1 MTQAGRSAEG
11 LLARRLLLLVVMY
24 LAARAAFLAVHLDL
38 FRADGVGEVA
48 WAFVRGL
55 RFDLSAI
62 AYANIPFILLSLAPA
77 RLQERAGWQRL
88 LMALFVVGNS
98 ACAWVMVA
106 DIEYFRFTGT
116 RVTSEV
122 LALRGE
128 ALAQAD
134 QFLVNYAP
142 FVLLSLAFSGALLL
156 LYPRARGPL
165 RRPPWPRAALA
176 ALTIVALA
184 AVATRGGL
192 QKKPLRPIHAFA
204 QGEHELGI
212 LALNSVFTLVRSPRD
227 RQVVPVSFF
236 PTDAEAA
243 ARLRAPFGFTAR
255 PAAPQNVVLIV
266 LESFSNEL
274 WGAAGSGSGLTPF
287 LDSLAAEGRFFA
299 DNYANGRRSI
309 DALPSF
315 LLGVPHLMQRAL
327 ARSAY
332 EGNEWV
338 GLGHLLEQAGY
349 HTSFFHGAPKGT
361 MYFDA
366 LAALAGIRDFYPL
379 ERYPKARQARDFD
392 GHWGLYD
399 EPFLQFAVEELGRHR
414 RPFFTTIFTISTH
427 QPYRVPARYRDSLPE
442 GTAEIHQS
450 VRYVDLAVRRFFE
463 AARRQP
469 WYGETLFILTG
480 DHTPSHRAPRYDTFL
495 GRFLV
500 PLLLVHPGH
509 PLPPMDEARV
519 TQHVDLF
526 PTILDYAG
534 VQPGPVPYHGRS
546 LFSPAPGEAVLHS
559 DGRFWL
565 VRREGVLQRDPD
577 GTERLLA
584 YRREATEPTPVAG
597 DALRRDLA
605 TALRAHIQHFANSM
619 VRNAYYR
626 DEPRTHAAAG
636 AR

>member
-1 MTQAGRSAEG
+1 MRQAGASVEG
-11 LLARRLLLLVVMY
+11 LLARRLLLLVALYAIV
-24 LAARAAFLAVHLDL
+24 RVAFLAVHLAL
-38 FRADGVGEVA
+38 FRADPPGAVA
-48 WAFVRGL
+48 GALVQGL
-55 RFDLSAI
+55 RFDLAAI
-62 AYANIPFILLSLAPA
+62 AYANAPFILLSLAPA
-77 RLQERAGWQRL
+77 ALQERTGWQRL
-88 LMALFVVGNS
+88 LLGLFVGVNTL
-98 ACAWVMVA
+98 CAWVMVA

-116 RVTSEV
+116 RVTAEV

-142 FVLLSLAFSGALLL
+142 FVLLGLGLAAGLVL
-156 LYPRARGPL
+156 LYPRAAPPL
-165 RRPPWPRAALA
+165 RRRPWPRSAAT
-176 ALTIVALA
+176 ALGIVALA
-184 AVATRGGL
+184 VIATRGGM

-204 QGEHELGI
+204 QGEHQLGI
-212 LALNSVFTLVRSPRD
+212 LALNSIFTLIRSPRD
-227 RQVVPVSFF
+227 RQVEPVAFF
-236 PTDAEAA
+236 ASDAEAA
-243 ARLRAPFGFTAR
+243 ARLRVPFGVAER
-255 PAAPQNVVLIV
+255 PAERQNIVLLV

-315 LLGVPHLMQRAL
+315 LLGVPHLMERAL

-332 EGNEWV
+332 EGNQWV
-338 GLGHLLEQAGY
+338 GLGHLLEGAGY

-366 LAALAGIRDFYPL
+366 LAALAGIRDFRPL
-379 ERYPKARQARDFD
+379 ERYPADRQARDFD

-399 EPFLQFAVEELGRHR
+399 EPYLQYVVEELGRHP
-414 RPFFTTIFTISTH
+414 RPFFTTVFTISTH
-427 QPYRVPARYRDSLPE
+427 QPYRVPPKYGDSLPE
-442 GTAEIHQS
+442 GPGEIDQS

-463 AARRQP
+463 AASHQR
-469 WYGETLFILTG
+469 WYPETLFILTG
-480 DHTPSHRAPRYDTFL
+480 DHTPSHRAPRYDTAL

-500 PLLLVHPGH
+500 PLLLFHPGH
-509 PLPPMDEARV
+509 PLPPLDQSRV

-534 VQPGPVPYHGRS
+534 VDPGPVPFHGRS
-546 LFSPAPGEAVLHS
+546 LFSPAPGEAVLHN
-559 DGRFWL
+559 DGRYWL

-584 YRREATEPTPVAG
+584 YRREATGGTPAPG
-597 DALRRDLA
+597 DSLRAALSRELH
-605 TALRAHIQHFANSM
+605 AHIQHFANSM
-619 VRNAYYR
+619 VRNSYYR
-626 DEPRTHAAAG
+626 AEPRASAV
-636 AR
+636 RR

>member
-24 LAARAAFLAVHLDL
+24 AAARAAFLTAHLDL
-38 FRADGVGEVA
+38 YRPDTAVAVG

-62 AYANIPFILLSLAPA
+62 AYANIPFVLLSLAPA
-77 RLQERAGWQRL
+77 RVQERAGWQRG
-88 LMALFVVGNS
+88 LMALFVAVNS

-142 FVLLSLAFSGALLL
+142 FVLLSLAFTGALLL
-156 LYPRARGPL
+156 LYPRATAPL
-165 RRPPWPRAALA
+165 RRTAWPRAAA
-176 ALTIVALA
+176 TALGIIALV

-212 LALNSVFTLVRSPRD
+212 LTLNSVFTLVRSPRD
-227 RQVVPVSFF
+227 RQVEPVAFF
-236 PTDAEAA
+236 PADADAA
-243 ARLRAPFGFTAR
+243 ARLRAPFGVEAR
-255 PAAPQNVVLIV
+255 PPVPQNIVLIV

-274 WGAAGSGSGLTPF
+274 WGATGSGSGLTPF
-287 LDSLAAEGRFFA
+287 LDSLATAGRFFA

-309 DALPSF
+309 DALPSI

-332 EGNEWV
+332 EGNEWI

-379 ERYPKARQARDFD
+379 ERYPKA
-392 GHWGLYD
+392 
-399 EPFLQFAVEELGRHR
+399 
-414 RPFFTTIFTISTH
+414 
-427 QPYRVPARYRDSLPE
+427 
-442 GTAEIHQS
+442 
-450 VRYVDLAVRRFFE
+450 
-463 AARRQP
+463 
-469 WYGETLFILTG
+469 
-480 DHTPSHRAPRYDTFL
+480 
-495 GRFLV
+495 
-500 PLLLVHPGH
+500 
-509 PLPPMDEARV
+509 
-519 TQHVDLF
+519 
-526 PTILDYAG
+526 
-534 VQPGPVPYHGRS
+534 
-546 LFSPAPGEAVLHS
+546 
-559 DGRFWL
+559 
-565 VRREGVLQRDPD
+565 
-577 GTERLLA
+577 
-584 YRREATEPTPVAG
+584 
-597 DALRRDLA
+597 
-605 TALRAHIQHFANSM
+605 
-619 VRNAYYR
+619 
-626 DEPRTHAAAG
+626 
-636 AR
+636 